1 MRRMPLFLAASVLA
15 LAPFVGGSAM
25 AATLFTAHGINGE
38 DLGFAEEFP
47 VDVNIVSPD
56 GTEACVPGLEFGDIE
71 GPVEVDQV
79 GSFGVEIS
87 AADGTD
93 CGGTLLVA
101 DQVNVSSV
109 DTAIILAHLDASNS
123 PVVRKYNL
131 NATELGEDEVRIS
144 AIHAA
149 VAPAVDIEI
158 EDVATFSNVQNGQQ
172 TFPTTVEDGRYRVL
186 VLDPE
191 SGDRLARRSVSLDPG
206 EIGVGIA
213 VGSAV
218 NTTLEILR
226 LIIDTTEEPMM
237 MSVDAEEDTAEEAR

>member
-1 MRRMPLFLAASVLA
+1 MRRMPLFLAASVMA

-93 CGGTLLVA
+93 CGGTLL
-101 DQVNVSSV
+101 SPIKS
-109 DTAIILAHLDASNS
+109 TSRAS
-123 PVVRKYNL
+123 
-131 NATELGEDEVRIS
+131 I
-144 AIHAA
+144 
-149 VAPAVDIEI
+149 
-158 EDVATFSNVQNGQQ
+158 
-172 TFPTTVEDGRYRVL
+172 
-186 VLDPE
+186 
-191 SGDRLARRSVSLDPG
+191 RRSSLPT
-206 EIGVGIA
+206 
-213 VGSAV
+213 S
-218 NTTLEILR
+218 TRRILR
-226 LIIDTTEEPMM
+226 LYGNTI
-237 MSVDAEEDTAEEAR
+237 